1 MKNITLDD
9 IKAIELD
16 ILLVI
21 DKICKENN
29 IDYFLDSGTLL
40 GSIRHKGFIPW
51 DDDIDIGM
59 IREDYDNFI
68 SIIESKLPEG
78 YYAQTPLNG
87 KNKYFGFTKIRKS
100 GTHMVE
106 HGFDYSDDENG
117 IWVDVFPYDLVDNDD
132 RLQRQLKKY
141 KVISKLSVLR
151 SFPEAQSGSSVFKR
165 GLRSLLRFFTLVH
178 DEQYYYDSLENL
190 ATKTTNNH
198 NCLYICFYYMTDV
211 VLLDKDDIY
220 PLKESEFEQNMFP
233 IINNHEKYLEQ
244 IYGDWWVIPDEK
256 DRVVHD
262 CMNVYVD

>member
-87 KNKYFGFTKIRKS
+87 KIY
-100 GTHMVE
+100 
-106 HGFDYSDDENG
+106 
-117 IWVDVFPYDLVDNDD
+117 VFL
-132 RLQRQLKKY
+132 
-141 KVISKLSVLR
+141 
-151 SFPEAQSGSSVFKR
+151 
-165 GLRSLLRFFTLVH
+165 
-178 DEQYYYDSLENL
+178 
-190 ATKTTNNH
+190 
-198 NCLYICFYYMTDV
+198 
-211 VLLDKDDIY
+211 
-220 PLKESEFEQNMFP
+220 
-233 IINNHEKYLEQ
+233 
-244 IYGDWWVIPDEK
+244 
-256 DRVVHD
+256 
-262 CMNVYVD
+262 